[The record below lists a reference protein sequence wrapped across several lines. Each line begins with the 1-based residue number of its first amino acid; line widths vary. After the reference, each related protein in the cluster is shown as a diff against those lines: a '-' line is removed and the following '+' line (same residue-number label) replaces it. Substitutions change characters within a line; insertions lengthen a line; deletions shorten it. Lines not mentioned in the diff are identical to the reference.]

1 MTPCDYTYYET
12 TMMCKPQ
19 DTRAEQEPWN
29 LLAKISTGQGN
40 ESTST
45 DMSTT
50 VTPAIVSSQSDTHH
64 LDC

>member
-1 MTPCDYTYYET
+1 MTH
-12 TMMCKPQ
+12 KPR

-29 LLAKISTGQGN
+29 SLAETSTGQGN
-40 ESTST
+40 KSTST

-50 VTPAIVSSQSDTHH
+50 VTPAIVSSQSDTRR